1 MEELSKIP
9 QHVSIIMDGNG
20 RWAKSR
26 GLERLEGHKEGVES
40 VRACLESAVEMKI
53 KYLSLFAFSTEN
65 WGRPKEEVQGLW
77 ALMVKAIERETK
89 NLIKNRVRV
98 LVLGNLE
105 QLSPDLRMA
114 IEGLMEVT
122 SSGQGTT
129 LVVMINYSGKW
140 DILQAANRF
149 AEENPGKKM
158 STEDMDRYLV
168 TAGVPDP
175 DLLIRT
181 SGEER
186 ISNYML
192 WQTAYTEFYFTDTLW
207 PDFRKK
213 EFRLALEAYAKRDR
227 RYGKVKSNNE

>member
-1 MEELSKIP
+1 MEEITKIP

-20 RWAKSR
+20 RWAKAR

-40 VRACLESAVEMKI
+40 VRAALEFAVETKI

-65 WGRPKEEVQGLW
+65 WGRPAAEVQGLW
-77 ALMVKAIERETK
+77 TLMFKAIERETK
-89 NLIKNRVRV
+89 YLLRNRIRV
-98 LVLGNLE
+98 LMLGNIQ
-105 QLSPDLRMA
+105 QLPEDLRMA
-114 IEGLMEVT
+114 IQGIMEAT
-122 SSGQGTT
+122 ADGDGTT
-129 LVVMINYSGKW
+129 LIVMLNYSGKW
-140 DILQAANRF
+140 DLVQAANRF
-149 AEENPGKKM
+149 AAENPGKEM
-158 STEDMDRYLV
+158 SPEDMDRYLV

-213 EFRLALEAYAKRDR
+213 EFRLALESYAQRDR
-227 RYGKVKSNNE
+227 RYGKVK